1 MNQAVVTESTPAGR
15 VITVF
20 SPKGGVGR
28 SVVASNLGVLLAGR
42 SEKPVVLID
51 TDLQFG
57 DIAVMLKLA
66 VQDTMID
73 AVPSID
79 KLDVELLQSL
89 LTAHKA
95 SGLLVLVAPFEPALA
110 GQIAPDHMHRV
121 VQLLRSVCD
130 YVVVDTPPVFN
141 DVVFGVLEDSD
152 DIVIVAAPDIPT
164 IKNLKIGLQTLRLLD
179 LPTVRL
185 HLVLNRADA
194 RRGSITHEVERT
206 LELTAECVIPSDIMV
221 TQSVNKGMPVVLES
235 PKSAASKALGQLADL
250 IVTGAG
256 APFGS
261 V

>member
-1 MNQAVVTESTPAGR
+1 M
-15 VITVF
+15 ITVF

-51 TDLQFG
+51 ADLQFG

-66 VQDTMID
+66 VQDTIID
-73 AVPSID
+73 AVGDRQARRRGAQIPAD
-79 KLDVELLQSL
+79 GAQG
-89 LTAHKA
+89 

-141 DVVFGVLEDSD
+141 DVVFGLLEDSD

-185 HLVLNRADA
+185 HLVLNRADSKA
-194 RRGSITHEVERT
+194 RVDTHEVERT
-206 LELTAECVIPSDIMV
+206 LELPAECVIPNDIVV
-221 TQSVNKGMPVVLES
+221 TQAVNKGMPVVLES
-235 PKSAASKALGQLADL
+235 PRSAASKALGQLADL